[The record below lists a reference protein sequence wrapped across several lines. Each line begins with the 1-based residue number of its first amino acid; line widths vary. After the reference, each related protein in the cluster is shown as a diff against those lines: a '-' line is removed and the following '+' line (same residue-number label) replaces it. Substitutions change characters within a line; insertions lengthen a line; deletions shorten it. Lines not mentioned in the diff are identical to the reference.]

1 MLQKAKAS
9 ELRQNEMYLT
19 VALILLKYEVI
30 FLYLQIKRPCTE
42 SSSGIGNIL
51 VLGRA
56 SHGGGGLLLLWSTG
70 SRHKGFGAPWHVGS
84 SWTRDQT
91 HVPCVD
97 RQMLNH

>member
-1 MLQKAKAS
+1 MAKAS

-51 VLGRA
+51 VLG
-56 SHGGGGLLLLWSTG
+56 W
-70 SRHKGFGAPWHVGS
+70 
-84 SWTRDQT
+84 
-91 HVPCVD
+91 
-97 RQMLNH
+97 